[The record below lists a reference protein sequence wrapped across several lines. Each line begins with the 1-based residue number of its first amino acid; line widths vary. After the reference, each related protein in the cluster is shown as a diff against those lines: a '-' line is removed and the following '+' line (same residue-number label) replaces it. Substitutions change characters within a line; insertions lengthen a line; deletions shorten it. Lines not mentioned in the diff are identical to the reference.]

1 MLKIWPSGKLPVHGA
16 NSKGLDLELLM
27 KAIFSTKVANGN
39 KYSMTKKLE
48 ELFNLEAEE
57 SVIAEET
64 SVEIPK
70 HEEVRSLDDS
80 YRAVQEITRGLP
92 QIKELD
98 NLDDR
103 ELDDLA
109 KKAEDAYDDLMDLGM
124 NVEVR
129 YSGRIFEVA
138 ASMMGNAITAKTA
151 KIDKKLKA
159 IDLQLKKYKI
169 DKDANEDPNDVL
181 NGVGYVITDRNELL
195 KKLGQKD

>member
-1 MLKIWPSGKLPVHGA
+1 
-16 NSKGLDLELLM
+16 M
-27 KAIFSTKVANGN
+27 KAIFSTKAANGN

-48 ELFNLEAEE
+48 ELFNLDTAEITEPAPE
-57 SVIAEET
+57 SVK
-64 SVEIPK
+64 VPV
-70 HEEVRSLDDS
+70 HQEVRSIDDQ

-98 NLDDR
+98 ELDDR
-103 ELDDLA
+103 ELDHLA
-109 KKAEDAYDDLMDLGM
+109 TKAEQAYDDLMDLGM

-138 ASMMGNAITAKTA
+138 SSMMGNAIAAKTA

-159 IDLQLKKYKI
+159 VDLQLKKLKI
-169 DKDANEDPNDVL
+169 DKDSNDDPNDVI
-181 NGVGYVITDRNELL
+181 NGQGYVITDRNELL